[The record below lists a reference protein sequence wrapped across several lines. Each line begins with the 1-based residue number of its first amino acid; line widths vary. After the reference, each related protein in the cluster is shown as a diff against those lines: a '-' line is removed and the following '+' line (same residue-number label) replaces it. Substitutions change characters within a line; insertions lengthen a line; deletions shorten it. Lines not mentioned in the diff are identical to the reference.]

1 MEGRSP
7 HNVVEECT
15 SPADRQPTASGQ
27 FSLRA
32 SLSTT
37 DPACF
42 AVRIPEQAPCESARA
57 RTLHSPINSHLRR
70 VMFMVDNTRRLLRR
84 SVMSLSLLT
93 NRARLRSLCSAP
105 HPSQRPL
112 AEEVT
117 RTRTSCTLQSGIASP
132 FSSRRCLEFTL
143 FRSSSARAALFAPQS
158 SGHQRGEPYRSRRI
172 LK

>member
-1 MEGRSP
+1 MWSKSAPAPQIDSQLRLASFHFAHHRVQQIPHVSRYEFRSK
-7 HNVVEECT
+7 
-15 SPADRQPTASGQ
+15 R
-27 FSLRA
+27 L
-32 SLSTT
+32 
-37 DPACF
+37 
-42 AVRIPEQAPCESARA
+42 ARA

-93 NRARLRSLCSAP
+93 NKARLRSLCSAP

-132 FSSRRCLEFTL
+132 SSPRRCLEFTL
-143 FRSSSARAALFAPQS
+143 LRSSSARAALFAPQS
-158 SGHQRGEPYRSRRI
+158 SGHQRGEPYRNRRI